1 MPEKRNA
8 LDSTLEQWR
17 HCFAED
23 EAVLVEG
30 VEHLLIN
37 QDLKRVAQKAL
48 EHAIEN
54 LKRDPYAQRSH
65 AILFVKNKLLALCS
79 SRQAQEL
86 STADI
91 IFLQIYCQQ
100 NISIETVTTTANN
113 RKIDTRLV
121 FLQGTINGSYA
132 GCIPHIV
139 HVCHIGDDNDV
150 TLIILIEYGSLA
162 VSSGLF
168 DVFFAVHK
176 VRILQMQ
183 NDLENLRPA
192 FENLDHYVKQTL
204 DAMKKCKYNNHE
216 IEAAIKRF
224 GSKWELLR
232 KKYAELFKNS
242 DKDLILSIESNLP
255 GLVDALKE
263 LFRVSSVGNRP
274 VCDAICNDSLSF
286 IISVDL
292 R

>member
-1 MPEKRNA
+1 MSEKRNA
-8 LDSTLEQWR
+8 LDKTLEQWR

-65 AILFVKNKLLALCS
+65 AILFVKNKLLAMCS

-86 STADI
+86 STADL

-263 LFRVSSVGNRP
+263 LFRVSWME
-274 VCDAICNDSLSF
+274 
-286 IISVDL
+286 
-292 R
+292 

>member
-1 MPEKRNA
+1 MPEKRFA

-17 HCFAED
+17 HFFAED

-30 VEHLLIN
+30 IEHLLIN
-37 QDLKRVAQKAL
+37 QDLKRVAQRAL
-48 EHAIEN
+48 EQAIEN

-65 AILFVKNKLLALCS
+65 AILFVKNKLLAMCS

-86 STADI
+86 STADL
-91 IFLQIYCQQ
+91 IFLQIYCHHKSVSGVAE
-100 NISIETVTTTANN
+100 NAPINANN

-121 FLQGTINGSYA
+121 FLQGHINGTYA

-139 HVCHIGDDNDV
+139 HVSHIGDNDDV

-216 IEAAIKRF
+216 IDAAIKRF

-263 LFRVSSVGNRP
+263 LFRVSMNTSNLYLYLL
-274 VCDAICNDSLSF
+274 N
-286 IISVDL
+286 
-292 R
+292 